1 MSENFTVY
9 TNGDQDSDLI
19 SGLVPLMKKYGV
31 QAYIDGH
38 DHSMQYI
45 SFEGIEYMVQG
56 TGSLTK
62 DHLPKGKSDA
72 ADGVQFTSLSP
83 GFGAALVTA
92 EHVDVT
98 YVDCSGSKLFAK
110 RLANPRI
117 SISNLRS
124 PSPQIIPVVV
134 TSGANAFD
142 IGYLAMLFLGV
153 AIIIAGLHR
162 MWKTSTRQTHQYQD
176 LA

>member
-1 MSENFTVY
+1 MFIVY
-9 TNGDQDSDLI
+9 TNGDQDPDLI

-56 TGSLTK
+56 TGSLSK

-72 ADGVQFTSLSP
+72 TDGVLFASLSS

-92 EHVDVT
+92 DHADVT
-98 YVDCSGSKLFAK
+98 YVDSSGSKLFVR
-110 RLANPRI
+110 RLANPRNLT
-117 SISNLRS
+117 SNLRT
-124 PSPQIIPVVV
+124 PSPQISSDAAS
-134 TSGANAFD
+134 TSVYAFLD
-142 IGYLAMLFLGV
+142 AGYLAMLVVGVLIVMLG
-153 AIIIAGLHR
+153 LLR
-162 MWKTSTRQTHQYQD
+162 RWKTSSQQTHQYED
-176 LA
+176 LP